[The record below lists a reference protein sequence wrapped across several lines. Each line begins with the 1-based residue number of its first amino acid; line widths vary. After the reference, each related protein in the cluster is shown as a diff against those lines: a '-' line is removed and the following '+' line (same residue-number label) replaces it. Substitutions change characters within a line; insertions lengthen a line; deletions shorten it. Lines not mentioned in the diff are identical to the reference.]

1 MKSFVYVLISLFL
14 FFNIVYAQNNQ
25 NNLGNKYIE
34 KQVTEVLTDLHKENS
49 TPKDVDKDEEFVF
62 KNNEIQSVDNSSK
75 SDSSTETDI
84 KNGDSTNKKLTKEE
98 LKAKFKE
105 ELKEELIKELLN
117 QKEDTKTQSQAVTQE
132 NPKKEEVK
140 TTPEE
145 TKATTPITTE
155 TEHVKPYDVVVF
167 GVKITSLRRDTQETT
182 AEIRAEEA
190 SYKLEQILKKGDL
203 ENIRA
208 KIKTIKYGYSIN
220 INDEKMF
227 SILHGDAGTAIGKDK
242 EKLKEYAIQAINNIG
257 TVITQEKKR
266 QDSQEFKNSI
276 ITIFL
281 ALIATIL
288 AFFLMKKMKQVADN
302 SMEKWITAILEKISS
317 TEFTRKYARIF
328 TVYLKRTV
336 LVIYYI
342 LIFFILYIDITFVLA
357 GIPLTSDW
365 AKGLLVGFQKIVH
378 SFYTGFIQMLPGL
391 VIVVMIMFGTKILV
405 GLANIFFEGIENNQI
420 KFDWIDK
427 DTIVPTKRIT
437 AAFLWVIG
445 IALAYPF
452 IPGSGSEA
460 FKGISVLIGVMFS
473 IGSSNIMNQAVS
485 GLIIIYTKGIKV
497 GDYVKVKDYE
507 GIVLH
512 TGVFTVKIR
521 TTSQEEINIP
531 NSVLLDSVTTNY
543 TTLKEEKGIA
553 LEIKLGLDYD
563 VPWRQVNAMV
573 LEAVKRTRSL
583 RQDTKPNV
591 FQSDMAD
598 YYMEYTVR
606 TWIDRPELRRSI
618 RSELYQNIQ
627 DVFNE
632 YDVQIMTPRYLT
644 LFKSKMVVPPDKWYP
659 EPASHNEDDQIEI
672 TGLYDAKNEDGTP
685 FLKRLNE
692 KDNKEEQK
700 TKEENITKE
709 EEKKDDKPNK
719 KNSGKSK
726 KS

>member
-117 QKEDTKTQSQAVTQE
+117 QKEDTKTQSQTVTQE

-155 TEHVKPYDVVVF
+155 TEQVKPYDVVVF

-276 ITIFL
+276 ITISC
-281 ALIATIL
+281 
-288 AFFLMKKMKQVADN
+288 QC
-302 SMEKWITAILEKISS
+302 SCW
-317 TEFTRKYARIF
+317 
-328 TVYLKRTV
+328 
-336 LVIYYI
+336 
-342 LIFFILYIDITFVLA
+342 
-357 GIPLTSDW
+357 
-365 AKGLLVGFQKIVH
+365 
-378 SFYTGFIQMLPGL
+378 
-391 VIVVMIMFGTKILV
+391 
-405 GLANIFFEGIENNQI
+405 
-420 KFDWIDK
+420 KFWCC
-427 DTIVPTKRIT
+427 
-437 AAFLWVIG
+437 G
-445 IALAYPF
+445 
-452 IPGSGSEA
+452 
-460 FKGISVLIGVMFS
+460 
-473 IGSSNIMNQAVS
+473 
-485 GLIIIYTKGIKV
+485 
-497 GDYVKVKDYE
+497 
-507 GIVLH
+507 
-512 TGVFTVKIR
+512 
-521 TTSQEEINIP
+521 
-531 NSVLLDSVTTNY
+531 
-543 TTLKEEKGIA
+543 
-553 LEIKLGLDYD
+553 
-563 VPWRQVNAMV
+563 
-573 LEAVKRTRSL
+573 
-583 RQDTKPNV
+583 
-591 FQSDMAD
+591 
-598 YYMEYTVR
+598 
-606 TWIDRPELRRSI
+606 
-618 RSELYQNIQ
+618 
-627 DVFNE
+627 
-632 YDVQIMTPRYLT
+632 
-644 LFKSKMVVPPDKWYP
+644 
-659 EPASHNEDDQIEI
+659 
-672 TGLYDAKNEDGTP
+672 
-685 FLKRLNE
+685 
-692 KDNKEEQK
+692 
-700 TKEENITKE
+700 
-709 EEKKDDKPNK
+709 
-719 KNSGKSK
+719 
-726 KS
+726 